1 MVRKPKKESQKKRR
15 VNNPNVIGLHSE
27 VLEQPITQTLESN
40 YMPYAMST
48 NVSRAFPE
56 IDGFKPSHR
65 KLLYTM
71 YKMGLLTGDR
81 QKSANIV
88 GQTMK
93 LNPHGDAAI
102 YETMVRLATGN
113 EALLTPFVDSKGNFG
128 KYYSGD
134 MSYAASRYTEAKL
147 SAICAEVF
155 KDIDKNPVDFVDSY
169 DGAMQEPRLLPTAF
183 PNVLVSAN
191 KGIGVAMASDIC
203 GFNLNEVCATTMRFL
218 KDPACDL
225 FETLPAPDFSTGGE
239 IVYRKSELE
248 RIYETGMGG
257 FQIRARW
264 RYVPEARII
273 EVYEIPYTTKTD
285 VVIERIV
292 KLSKEG
298 KLREITD
305 IRDETDL
312 SGLRIAIDIKRGVD
326 PEALMAKLFQTTTL
340 QDTFS
345 CNFNVL
351 VNGYPR
357 VMGVRQILSEW
368 VAWRV
373 ECTRRRV
380 TFELNKK
387 SERLHLLH
395 GLEAILLDIDK
406 AVAIIRK
413 TKREVDV
420 VPNLMQG
427 FGIDKAQ
434 AEFVAD
440 IKLRNINEEYILNR
454 TKDISKLDEDIE
466 HLNKILSSE
475 KNVKRVIYD
484 ELAAINKK
492 YVTPRKTGMVEPQD
506 NAVVALEV
514 EVEAYPVTIRVSLEG
529 YVKKLTERV
538 LRSNA
543 EHKYKDGDAP
553 WLEFE
558 SNNTH
563 ELLVFTNFGQCYK
576 CKVSSLEDTKSSQ
589 LGTYLPSVLQ
599 LEQEEKVVWVLDPGT
614 YTGSVLFCFENGR
627 VARVALAG
635 YATKQNRKK
644 LKNALYAK
652 SLLLKAIV
660 LSRECQA
667 GSSSVEGAGAGV
679 SAGTDGATAAVG
691 AVSTREGVSG
701 AGASA
706 GTDATG
712 ANAGTDAAGV
722 NAGTDAAG
730 VSDDIEQE
738 VALYTSDNRVFAF
751 NTALLRVKTT
761 NNTQG
766 VQALSVKGTR
776 HVVAVGTLLDF
787 VGASTDYDHFRA
799 ASLPCPG
806 YALNE
811 KSQKSLFD
819 L

>member
-1 MVRKPKKESQKKRR
+1 MAKRTTKKETAKRR

-27 VLEQPITQTLESN
+27 VLEQPITQTLEVN

-71 YKMGLLTGDR
+71 YKMGLLTGAR

-147 SAICAEVF
+147 SPICAEVF
-155 KDIDKNPVDFVDSY
+155 KDIDKDPVDFVDSY

-203 GFNLNEVCATTMRFL
+203 GFNLNEVCETTMRFL
-218 KDPACDL
+218 KDPECDL

-239 IVYRKSELE
+239 IVYRRSELE
-248 RIYETGMGG
+248 RVYETGTGG
-257 FQIRARW
+257 FQIRSRW
-264 RYVPEARII
+264 RYLPEERII

-285 VVIERIV
+285 VIIDRIV

-298 KLREITD
+298 KVREIVD

-326 PEALMAKLFQTTTL
+326 PEQLMAKLFQMTTL

-351 VNGYPR
+351 VDGYPR

-373 ECTRRRV
+373 ESTRRRV
-380 TFELNKK
+380 SFDLNKK

-406 AVAIIRK
+406 AVEIIRH
-413 TKREVDV
+413 TKLEADV
-420 VPNLMQG
+420 VPNLMEG
-427 FGIDKAQ
+427 FGIDRTQ

-454 TKDISKLDEDIE
+454 TNDIAKLEEDIAE
-466 HLNKILSSE
+466 LNKILSSE
-475 KNVKRVIYD
+475 KNIKQVIYK

-492 YVTPRKTGMVEPQD
+492 YVTPRKTGMVEPSEI
-506 NAVVALEV
+506 VEVPTEPEV
-514 EVEAYPVTIRVSLEG
+514 EEYPVTIRVSRAG
-529 YVKKLTERV
+529 YLKKLTERV
-538 LRSNA
+538 LRTNA
-543 EHKYKDGDAP
+543 DHKYKDGDTP
-553 WLEFE
+553 WLEFG

-563 ELLVFTNFGQCYK
+563 ELLVFTDKGQCYK
-576 CKVSSLEDTKSSQ
+576 CKVAAFEDTKSAQ
-589 LGTYLPSVLQ
+589 LGPFLPTELE
-599 LEQEEKVVWVLDPGT
+599 LEQDENIVWVLDPGE
-614 YTGSVLFCFENGR
+614 YKYSVLFCFENGR
-627 VARVALAG
+627 VARVALSG

-644 LKNALYAK
+644 LKNALYTG
-652 SLLLKAIV
+652 SPLLQAII
-660 LSRECQA
+660 LTEDREL
-667 GSSSVEGAGAGV
+667 
-679 SAGTDGATAAVG
+679 
-691 AVSTREGVSG
+691 
-701 AGASA
+701 
-706 GTDATG
+706 
-712 ANAGTDAAGV
+712 
-722 NAGTDAAG
+722 
-730 VSDDIEQE
+730 
-738 VALYTSDNRVFAF
+738 ALCSSDNRVMTFD
-751 NTALLRVKTT
+751 TALLRTKTT

-766 VQALSVKGTR
+766 VQAFTIKGAR
-776 HVVAVGTLLDF
+776 HVIAVGSLEEF
-787 VGASTDYDHFRA
+787 VGAAADPERFSA
-799 ASLPCPG
+799 ASLPSTG
-806 YALNE
+806 YPIRE
-811 KSQKSLFD
+811 QDQKSLFE
-819 L
+819 

>member
-1 MVRKPKKESQKKRR
+1 MAKRTSKKETAKRR
-15 VNNPNVIGLHSE
+15 VDNPNVIGLHSE
-27 VLEQPITQTLESN
+27 VLEQPITQTLEVN

-71 YKMGLLTGDR
+71 YKMGLLTGAR

-147 SAICAEVF
+147 SPICAEVF
-155 KDIDKNPVDFVDSY
+155 KDIDKDPVDFVDSY

-203 GFNLNEVCATTMRFL
+203 GFNLNEVCETTMRFL
-218 KDPACDL
+218 KDPECDL

-239 IVYRKSELE
+239 IVYRRSELE
-248 RIYETGMGG
+248 RVYETGTGG
-257 FQIRARW
+257 FQIRSRW
-264 RYVPEARII
+264 RYLPEERII

-285 VVIERIV
+285 VIIDRIV

-298 KLREITD
+298 KVREIVD

-326 PEALMAKLFQTTTL
+326 PEQLMAKLFQMTTL

-351 VNGYPR
+351 VDGYPR

-373 ECTRRRV
+373 ESTRRRV
-380 TFELNKK
+380 TFDLNKK

-406 AVAIIRK
+406 AVEIIRH
-413 TKREVDV
+413 TKLEADV
-420 VPNLMQG
+420 VPNLMEG
-427 FGIDKAQ
+427 FGIDRTQ

-454 TKDISKLDEDIE
+454 TNDIAKLEEDIAE
-466 HLNKILSSE
+466 LNKILSSE
-475 KNVKRVIYD
+475 KNIKQVIYK

-492 YVTPRKTGMVEPQD
+492 YVTPRKTGMVEPSEI
-506 NAVVALEV
+506 VEVPTEPEV
-514 EVEAYPVTIRVSLEG
+514 EEYPVTIRVSRAG
-529 YVKKLTERV
+529 YLKKLTERV
-538 LRSNA
+538 LRTNA
-543 EHKYKDGDAP
+543 DHKYKDGDTP

-563 ELLVFTNFGQCYK
+563 ELLVFTDKGQCYK
-576 CKVSSLEDTKSSQ
+576 CKVAAFEDTKSAQ
-589 LGTYLPSVLQ
+589 LGTFLPTELE
-599 LEQEEKVVWVLDPGT
+599 LEQGENIVWVLDPGE
-614 YTGSVLFCFENGR
+614 YKYSVLFCFENGR
-627 VARVALAG
+627 AARVALSG

-644 LKNALYAK
+644 LKNALYTG
-652 SLLLKAIV
+652 SPLLQAII
-660 LSRECQA
+660 LTEDREL
-667 GSSSVEGAGAGV
+667 
-679 SAGTDGATAAVG
+679 
-691 AVSTREGVSG
+691 
-701 AGASA
+701 
-706 GTDATG
+706 
-712 ANAGTDAAGV
+712 
-722 NAGTDAAG
+722 
-730 VSDDIEQE
+730 
-738 VALYTSDNRVFAF
+738 ALCSSDNRVVMFD
-751 NTALLRVKTT
+751 TALLRTKTT

-766 VQALSVKGTR
+766 VQAFTIKGAR
-776 HVVAVGTLLDF
+776 HVIAVGSLEEF
-787 VGASTDYDHFRA
+787 VGVAADPERFRA
-799 ASLPCPG
+799 ASLPSTG
-806 YALNE
+806 YPIRE
-811 KSQKSLFD
+811 QDQKSLFE
-819 L
+819 